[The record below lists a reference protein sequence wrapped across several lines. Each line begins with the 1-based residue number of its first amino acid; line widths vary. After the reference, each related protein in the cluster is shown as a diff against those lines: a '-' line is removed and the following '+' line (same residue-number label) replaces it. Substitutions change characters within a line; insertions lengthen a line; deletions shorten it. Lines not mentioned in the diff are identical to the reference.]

1 MNKRDWPKKLRK
13 KSLEAGETK
22 GSGSLQGNDQLIIT
36 IVDTVNQRL
45 IDRSIFIFL
54 MIFINGKGS

>member
-13 KSLEAGETK
+13 KSLEAGGTK
-22 GSGSLQGNDQLIIT
+22 GFRCLQGNDQLIIT

-45 IDRSIFIFL
+45 ID
-54 MIFINGKGS
+54 